1 MYLIVKYSKDACV
14 PVSIREIDLIEEV
27 ITILHKQSEAILG
40 KFISLNDASNKAAL
54 ESDEAKLREINKGL
68 DKDGRMLRSL
78 YESMVKGLI
87 TQDEFVQMK
96 SDYEAKIADLSN
108 LANAVRTNRK
118 DTERKTEEF
127 RTMAEAVN
135 DMIGNEKLTAEVVER
150 LVDRI
155 TVSPD
160 RRFEVRLRYFDE
172 FEGVCA

>member
-1 MYLIVKYSKDACV
+1 L
-14 PVSIREIDLIEEV
+14 
-27 ITILHKQSEAILG
+27 
-40 KFISLNDASNKAAL
+40 
-54 ESDEAKLREINKGL
+54 
-68 DKDGRMLRSL
+68 
-78 YESMVKGLI
+78 VKGLI